1 MSNSRMISPLSRKRL
16 HSVVFLLMSIAFVP
30 CIWNSQPSYGYC
42 SDWSVGRGNST
53 STATSDSK
61 LPAKPEVLWEYKTD
75 SDKSGFEGTPIIF
88 DGKIFVGDFEGTVH
102 AIDIATGKAVWTVK
116 KKDGFVTAAAANHG
130 CIVIGDFSGMIYC
143 LDASTGRE
151 VWAREIEQQI
161 ANGANFYGDNVL
173 LTSEGGTTKVSDT
186 TRRG

>member
-88 DGKIFVGDFEGTVH
+88 DGKIFVGEMRGFFTCFSAPVGSRSMPERLCSLTTALCPGYKIC
-102 AIDIATGKAVWTVK
+102 ANPRNIAKLKHWRA
-116 KKDGFVTAAAANHG
+116 F
-130 CIVIGDFSGMIYC
+130 
-143 LDASTGRE
+143 
-151 VWAREIEQQI
+151 
-161 ANGANFYGDNVL
+161 
-173 LTSEGGTTKVSDT
+173 
-186 TRRG
+186 